1 MRVIRMLTLIG
12 LLSSAC
18 GPGGEKAAEE
28 PKTDDIGAQA
38 ANVVSDTDALRAA
51 NEAAGEVVRS
61 AGDCESVKAALP
73 EAKRRLDE
81 IEPSVRTAAGKV
93 TFEAV
98 RKRVRDVAEVCP

>member
-1 MRVIRMLTLIG
+1 MISTLALIG
-12 LLSSAC
+12 LLSAAC
-18 GPGGEKAAEE
+18 GPGEEKTAEE
-28 PKTDDIGAQA
+28 PKNDNIGPQGADVA
-38 ANVVSDTDALRAA
+38 SDTDALRAA

-73 EAKRRLDE
+73 ETNRRLDE

-98 RKRVRDVAEVCP
+98 RKRVRDVAEICP